1 MRRGGRQVV
10 TNRLTEFL
18 KERFPALADWLD
30 RGGDRSIPAIGLSVA
45 THAAIFFVFGSMA
58 IAVHEESRPVR
69 ELIVEPPAKT
79 TPLDL
84 TKIEPSDTE
93 VTETARETTL
103 EPVAGSF
110 SPDATALISTNPV
123 NAPVQPPR
131 LAKLDVPAATKIVLP
146 TATKLDQ
153 TLSIKGDGSEHVG
166 GVEGAVDRV
175 ALEIL
180 RRLESGRTLVVWAFD
195 ASGSLQ
201 DERERLA
208 GHIKRV
214 YDHVRQYDK
223 DDRSGDE
230 GLLTIVVGFGETRK
244 AMTREAVV
252 DPETIASAI
261 RSVPLDSTGIENT
274 FGTVSDIVRRWGK
287 FKKNGKPYHLMVIV
301 VTDEVG
307 DDENR
312 LEEAV
317 SVATTMKVPVFVLG
331 SPALFGRVDGFMDY
345 TDPKTKRRF
354 YHLPVRQGPESV
366 VVEQIRLPFWYD
378 GPQYE
383 FMDAGFGPYAL
394 SRLAGA
400 TGGIYFVTRMG
411 GNHPSFDPNAMREY
425 RPDWVSRAQ
434 YESAIAR
441 DPLRQAVITAGQISQ
456 QNLPGQPGFSFPPA
470 DSPEFKDVMAKNQEI
485 VARVEYT
492 VDEALRAIAPVSKLR
507 DHETSRRWQAHYD
520 LIRGRLLAV
529 KIRCHGYNAL
539 CAQMK
544 KDPLKFSKP
553 KSNAWRIAPDAEIS
567 YGGAKVEKAVKEAV
581 FLLKRVVTE
590 HAGTPWALLAQRE
603 LKDPLGFKWVETYVP
618 PPPKPKPNE
627 NNPKKTKKN
636 NNPPPKPPEPP
647 KL

>member
-1 MRRGGRQVV
+1 MIKRV
-10 TNRLTEFL
+10 LESL
-18 KERFPALADWLD
+18 EERFPALADWLGAYAD
-30 RGGDRSIPAIGLSVA
+30 RRIPAIGLSVA
-45 THAAIFFVFGSMA
+45 THAAVFFLFGSMA
-58 IAVHEESRPVR
+58 IAVHEESRPVQ
-69 ELIVEPPAKT
+69 ELIVEAPPKT

-84 TKIEPSDTE
+84 TKIEPNDTE
-93 VTETARETTL
+93 VTESARETTL

-110 SPDATALISTNPV
+110 APNATAMISTNPV
-123 NAPVQPPR
+123 PPPVNPPQ
-131 LAKLDVPAATKIVLP
+131 LAKLDVPAATKIILP
-146 TATKLDQ
+146 NATKLDQ

-175 ALEIL
+175 ALEVL

-201 DERERLA
+201 VERERLA
-208 GHIKRV
+208 GHIKEV

-230 GLLTIVVGFGETRK
+230 GLLTVVTAFGETRK
-244 AMTREAVV
+244 AMTAEATT
-252 DPETIASAI
+252 DPETIAAAI

-274 FGTVSDIVRRWGK
+274 FGTVSEIVRRWGK
-287 FKKNGKPYHLMVIV
+287 FKKNGKLYHLMVIV

-317 SVATTMKVPVFVLG
+317 SVATAAKVPVFVLG
-331 SPALFGRVDGFMDY
+331 SPALFGRADGFMDY
-345 TDPKTKRRF
+345 TDPKTKQRF
-354 YHLPVRQGPESV
+354 THLPVRQGPESV

-383 FMDAGFGPYAL
+383 FMDAGFGSYAL

-425 RPDWVSRAQ
+425 RPDWVSRSQ
-434 YESAIAR
+434 YEIAIGR
-441 DPLRQAVITAGQISQ
+441 SPLRQAVIMAGDITQ
-456 QNLPGQPGFSFPPA
+456 QNLPGQPGFSFPPY
-470 DSPEFKDVMAKNQEI
+470 DSPEFKNVMAKNQEI

-492 VDEALRAIAPVSKLR
+492 VDEALRVIAPVSKFR

-544 KDPLKFSKP
+544 KDPLKFTKP
-553 KSNAWRIAPDAEIS
+553 KSNTWRIVPDPEIQ
-567 YGGAKVEKAVKEAV
+567 YGGAKVEKAAKEAV
-581 FLLKRVVTE
+581 LLLKRVVND

-603 LKDPLGFKWVETYVP
+603 LKDPLGFKWVETFVP
-618 PPPKPKPNE
+618 PPPKQKPNE
-627 NNPKKTKKN
+627 NTPKKAKKTN
-636 NNPPPKPPEPP
+636 NTPPPKPPDPP